1 MPSPQKIICFC
12 TSPCFCHNTRMRAA
26 IRHTRARQRVKR
38 WQTMRGSRNENLSK
52 LEMIRQLW
60 QRITAPRHVHLWVAC
75 RDARKRAN
83 IECVSTQVCCEAQKQ
98 ANIHGLKPTEEVCD
112 RTTCFKVDYKAIK
125 KRDDCRVQPVNFSV
139 RDFSF
144 KWFQQ
149 NNNAEITKHQGR
161 LPDFELPSNFNYLQL
176 FTGTRLLP
184 LMRMFACSV

>member
-12 TSPCFCHNTRMRAA
+12 TSPYFCHNTRMRAA
-26 IRHTRARQRVKR
+26 IRQTRARQRVKR

-60 QRITAPRHVHLWVAC
+60 QRITAPRHVHFWVAC
-75 RDARKRAN
+75 RDARKHAN
-83 IECVSTQVCCEAQKQ
+83 IEYVCTQVCWEAQKQ
-98 ANIHGLKPTEEVCD
+98 ANIHDLKPITIG
-112 RTTCFKVDYKAIK
+112 RFKVDYKAIK

-139 RDFSF
+139 RDFNF

-176 FTGTRLLP
+176 FTGTHLLL